1 MDATLLA
8 NSSQYCWMLQV
19 ASFCT
24 SSCMLLGVVPVK
36 PFSQQL
42 PTFLLFRDCRSI
54 EQQHWIHLYGSSN
67 TVGAANVHFTTVYKD
82 FWVVSF
88 PLCTRG
94 PNIVGSSCIHLHTT
108 ADTDPPTPNFVGQL
122 HLFAAGA
129 LTKQCLPTMHV
140 RRCLCLDSMRG
151 DCQGMLDCNM
161 LHVLKYYY
169 YSYYLN
175 SLSLLAAF
183 CDCCRSKRKTI
194 VLQ

>member
-1 MDATLLA
+1 MSALNPVQMDATLLA

-42 PTFLLFRDCRSI
+42 PTFLLFRDRRSI
-54 EQQHWIHLYGSSN
+54 EQQHWIHLYGPSN
-67 TVGAANVHFTTVYKD
+67 IVGAANVHFTTVYKD

-129 LTKQCLPTMHV
+129 LTK
-140 RRCLCLDSMRG
+140 
-151 DCQGMLDCNM
+151 
-161 LHVLKYYY
+161 
-169 YSYYLN
+169 
-175 SLSLLAAF
+175 
-183 CDCCRSKRKTI
+183 
-194 VLQ
+194 